1 MFTLRKTP
9 YQRAENGVVLF
20 VRLTPKSSRDQVES
34 VGGADDQFWVNAR
47 VRAVPE
53 NGKAN
58 EALCALVAEWIGS
71 PPSTIS
77 LQAGG
82 KSRAKQVLIAGD
94 ANKFAARLDERI
106 AMLNDKN
113 Y

>member
-1 MFTLRKTP
+1 M
-9 YQRAENGVVLF
+9 
-20 VRLTPKSSRDQVES
+20 ES
-34 VGGADDQFWVNAR
+34 VGGADGQFWVNAR

-58 EALCALVAEWIGS
+58 EALCALVAEWIGA

-77 LQAGG
+77 LRAGG

-94 ANKFAARLDERI
+94 AGKLAARLDVKI
-106 AMLNDKN
+106 AVLNDKN
-113 Y
+113 N